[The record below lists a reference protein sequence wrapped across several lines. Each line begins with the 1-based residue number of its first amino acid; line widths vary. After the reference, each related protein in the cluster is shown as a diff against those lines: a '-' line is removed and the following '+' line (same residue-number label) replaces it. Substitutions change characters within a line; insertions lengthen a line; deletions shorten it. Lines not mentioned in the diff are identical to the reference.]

1 MPRIP
6 TFDAGTD
13 VPQPTDRGIS
23 TASQAAQE
31 ENRFARES
39 GQALGGAVSKVGG
52 QAGKQMDAENF
63 QRAQQAANFADA
75 QIIGK
80 GAATSSQLYANLTQN
95 INDAVNSSDPTDHTV
110 GTGLRAGVQQDIEKW
125 RDSVMAS
132 NSSEKVQNWAL
143 SRADQMT
150 EHLNN
155 SITAHEMTR
164 AAGAFEENVR
174 QKYNADSKT
183 VALDPSQLDNI
194 IAGRHID
201 ASAYFA
207 ANSVTPEARTQ
218 LNKMMAKGDEQLAAD
233 AIRGIAQTN
242 PSAAEVALSDPK
254 FTKYISADDQ
264 KQLLGYVQTQRRVQD
279 YDKRQATLEEKQQK
293 ADASAD
299 RYAEYMNKTIDNK
312 TGRVL
317 MPSPKLNQQ
326 ILNDPN
332 MLQKDKNSLIIW
344 NETQY
349 QAQRRIDKENA
360 AGAAASDNP
369 VAVLAAKGRIHD
381 DTNPLN
387 REQLQDLVTAGQ
399 MTPKTAAMLALNV
412 SARDATDRAFDKKY
426 STVLSKRGKEITG
439 SLDFAGQPDAAAR
452 SVNDFDEE
460 NRRIIAQTPRGPERD
475 ALMDPSQPK
484 KYLFNQER
492 MAPFLGSQKDRV
504 AAEADTKRVEARQIG
519 GAPKLEGGAVEFN
532 GFRFPNQAALD
543 KYKKDAGIR

>member
-1 MPRIP
+1 
-6 TFDAGTD
+6 
-13 VPQPTDRGIS
+13 
-23 TASQAAQE
+23 
-31 ENRFARES
+31 
-39 GQALGGAVSKVGG
+39 
-52 QAGKQMDAENF
+52 
-63 QRAQQAANFADA
+63 
-75 QIIGK
+75 
-80 GAATSSQLYANLTQN
+80 
-95 INDAVNSSDPTDHTV
+95 
-110 GTGLRAGVQQDIEKW
+110 
-125 RDSVMAS
+125 
-132 NSSEKVQNWAL
+132 
-143 SRADQMT
+143 
-150 EHLNN
+150 
-155 SITAHEMTR
+155 
-164 AAGAFEENVR
+164 
-174 QKYNADSKT
+174 
-183 VALDPSQLDNI
+183 
-194 IAGRHID
+194 
-201 ASAYFA
+201 
-207 ANSVTPEARTQ
+207 
-218 LNKMMAKGDEQLAAD
+218 
-233 AIRGIAQTN
+233 
-242 PSAAEVALSDPK
+242 
-254 FTKYISADDQ
+254 
-264 KQLLGYVQTQRRVQD
+264 
-279 YDKRQATLEEKQQK
+279 
-293 ADASAD
+293 
-299 RYAEYMNKTIDNK
+299 MNKTIDNK